1 MSLFMWKTFVSSTNQ
16 RRINHLESQRSVR
29 KDMQASY
36 PLPSAPSVQCVTRV
50 QLNISCKNLKD
61 KDVLSKSDP
70 MAVVMIFKDGNWSEV
85 NGPPIEV
92 LYQHVQFVQRGHGR
106 GVEAL
111 ELHKLHPP
119 PLTGVVFPQ
128 SRDHSHGQS

>member
-1 MSLFMWKTFVSSTNQ
+1 
-16 RRINHLESQRSVR
+16 
-29 KDMQASY
+29 MQASY

-85 NGPPIEV
+85 NGPLIGV
-92 LYQHVQFVQRGHGR
+92 LY
-106 GVEAL
+106 
-111 ELHKLHPP
+111 
-119 PLTGVVFPQ
+119 
-128 SRDHSHGQS
+128 

>member
-1 MSLFMWKTFVSSTNQ
+1 
-16 RRINHLESQRSVR
+16 
-29 KDMQASY
+29 MQASY
-36 PLPSAPSVQCVTRV
+36 PLPSAPSVQCATRV

-92 LYQHVQFVQRGHGR
+92 LY
-106 GVEAL
+106 
-111 ELHKLHPP
+111 
-119 PLTGVVFPQ
+119 
-128 SRDHSHGQS
+128 